1 MAPGLPDWLGRI
13 GTAASEKRSETIMKG
28 WFSSMQM
35 TLKDYKLLA
44 FLLVV
49 ALLAVAYFDNQNA
62 SGMGVLTQARDDAG
76 NRRKARAA
84 AAAEQE
90 RVLTQAK
97 NAASDRL
104 VWLDNYQAAIKES
117 KATGKPIF
125 LEFRCGP

>member
-1 MAPGLPDWLGRI
+1 
-13 GTAASEKRSETIMKG
+13 MKG

-44 FLLVV
+44 FLHVV
-49 ALLAVAYFDNQNA
+49 ALLAVASFDNQNA
-62 SGMGVLTQARDDAG
+62 SGTGVLTQAR
-76 NRRKARAA
+76 
-84 AAAEQE
+84 
-90 RVLTQAK
+90 

-104 VWLDNYQAAIKES
+104 VWHDDYQAAIKES

>member
-1 MAPGLPDWLGRI
+1 
-13 GTAASEKRSETIMKG
+13 
-28 WFSSMQM
+28 MQM
-35 TLKDYKLLA
+35 TLNDYKLLA

-49 ALLAVAYFDNQNA
+49 ALLAAAYFDNQNA
-62 SGMGVLTQARDDAG
+62 SGMGVLTQARDAAS
-76 NRRKARAA
+76 NRRMARAA
-84 AAAEQE
+84 AEVE

-97 NAASDRL
+97 IAASDRL

>member
-1 MAPGLPDWLGRI
+1 MR
-13 GTAASEKRSETIMKG
+13 
-28 WFSSMQM
+28 M

-49 ALLAVAYFDNQNA
+49 SLLAIAYFDNQNA
-62 SGMGVLTQARDDAG
+62 SGMGVLTQA
-76 NRRKARAA
+76 
-84 AAAEQE
+84 
-90 RVLTQAK
+90 K

-104 VWLDNYQAAIKES
+104 VWLDDYQAAIKES

>member
-13 GTAASEKRSETIMKG
+13 GAAPSAKRPETIMKG
-28 WFSSMQM
+28 WFSSMRM

-49 ALLAVAYFDNQNA
+49 ALPAVAYFDNQNA
-62 SGMGVLTQARDDAG
+62 SGMGVLTQGRDAAS
-76 NRRKARAA
+76 NRRMARAA
-84 AAAEQE
+84 AEVE
-90 RVLTQAK
+90 RAMTQAK
-97 NAASDRL
+97 IAASSGL

>member
-1 MAPGLPDWLGRI
+1 MIRL
-13 GTAASEKRSETIMKG
+13 
-28 WFSSMQM
+28 
-35 TLKDYKLLA
+35 
-44 FLLVV
+44 V

-62 SGMGVLTQARDDAG
+62 SGMGVLAQARDDAS
-76 NRRKARAA
+76 NRRKARDV
-84 AAAEQE
+84 AEVE

-97 NAASDRL
+97 IAASNGL

>member
-1 MAPGLPDWLGRI
+1 MAPGLPDWPGRI
-13 GTAASEKRSETIMKG
+13 GTAASAKWSETIMKG
-28 WFSSMQM
+28 WFSSMRI
-35 TLKDYKLLA
+35 TLKSYKLLA

-49 ALLAVAYFDNQNA
+49 ASLAVASFDNQNA
-62 SGMGVLTQARDDAG
+62 SGMGVLTQARDAAS
-76 NRRKARAA
+76 NRRKARA

-97 NAASDRL
+97 NAESDRL

>member
-1 MAPGLPDWLGRI
+1 
-13 GTAASEKRSETIMKG
+13 
-28 WFSSMQM
+28 MQM

-62 SGMGVLTQARDDAG
+62 SGMGVLTQARDAAS
-76 NRRKARAA
+76 NRRKARA

-104 VWLDNYQAAIKES
+104 VWLDNYQAAIEES

>member
-1 MAPGLPDWLGRI
+1 MR
-13 GTAASEKRSETIMKG
+13 
-28 WFSSMQM
+28 M

-49 ALLAVAYFDNQNA
+49 SLLAVAYFDNQNA
-62 SGMGVLTQARDDAG
+62 SGMGVLTQARDAAS
-76 NRRKARAA
+76 KSPAARA

-90 RVLTQAK
+90 RVLAQAK

>member
-1 MAPGLPDWLGRI
+1 MRI
-13 GTAASEKRSETIMKG
+13 
-28 WFSSMQM
+28 
-35 TLKDYKLLA
+35 TLKGYKLLA

-49 ALLAVAYFDNQNA
+49 ASLAVASFDNQNA
-62 SGMGVLTQARDDAG
+62 SGMGFLTQARDAAS
-76 NRRKARAA
+76 NRRKARA

-117 KATGKPIF
+117 KATGNPIF

>member
-1 MAPGLPDWLGRI
+1 
-13 GTAASEKRSETIMKG
+13 
-28 WFSSMQM
+28 MQM

-62 SGMGVLTQARDDAG
+62 SGMGVLTQARDAAS
-76 NRRKARAA
+76 NSRAARA

-97 NAASDRL
+97 IAASDRL